1 MRHVLGI
8 AALRLEGAVGA
19 LVVAIAAVH
28 RRHLGRL
35 LLALDAR
42 ARAPLLRRRRRR
54 LRQAGRLQ
62 RRLAPA
68 VVAARPH
75 ALRRQPH
82 QIVAQPLRHLL
93 SHVTNQECYFFF
105 KYFYKLFQQVQQ
117 VRLSLSKLVN
127 LFYFVLKILKYI
139 QINIK
144 NRSNVYRN

>member
-93 SHVTNQECYFFF
+93 SNVTIEMLLFF

-127 LFYFVLKILKYI
+127 FFYFVLKILKYI